1 MSGDAVLLMAYGSP
15 ATLDDVP
22 AYFAHIR
29 GGRPASADAV
39 EELRERYRRIGGTSP
54 LRLVTEAQAAGLSRT
69 LRAQGRDV
77 QVAVGMKHAPPFI
90 ADAVGAIARSGA
102 RRIAALALAPHYSKI
117 SIASYFSAAADAAV
131 GYGLS
136 LRVRESWHAHPGLV
150 AALAA
155 RVRAALERVRVP
167 GDVVTVFTAHSL
179 PERILSWGDPY
190 PQQLRETS
198 ALVARSADCARW
210 QFAFQSASHTGEP
223 WLGPDLLDVLQQLA
237 GAGVREVVVCPVGFV
252 ADHLEVLYDIDIE
265 ARERAESLGVDLY
278 RAPSLNDGEDFL
290 AALASLASELLD
302 GEEPS

>member
-1 MSGDAVLLMAYGSP
+1 
-15 ATLDDVP
+15 
-22 AYFAHIR
+22 
-29 GGRPASADAV
+29 V

-54 LRLVTEAQAAGLSRT
+54 LRLVTEAQAAGLSRMM
-69 LRAQGRDV
+69 RAQGRDV
-77 QVAVGMKHAPPFI
+77 PVAVGMKHAPPFI
-90 ADAVGAIARSGA
+90 ADAVRTLAQSGA

-117 SIASYFSAAADAAV
+117 SIASYFSSAADAAAAH
-131 GYGLS
+131 GLS
-136 LRVRESWHAHPGLV
+136 LRARESWHAHPGLV

-155 RVRAALERVRVP
+155 RVRTALERGRVP

-198 ALVARSADCARW
+198 ALVAAAAGCARW

-223 WLGPDLLDVLQQLA
+223 WLGPDLLDVLEELA
-237 GAGVREVVVCPVGFV
+237 AAGVREVVVCPVGFV
-252 ADHLEVLYDIDIE
+252 ADHLEVLFDIEVE
-265 ARERAESLGVDLY
+265 ARERAESLGIDLY

-290 AALASLASELLD
+290 EVLASLASELLD